1 MDRSLCMNLVIVLIV
16 PVTVLPLSFAMA
28 MLATDCGPA
37 RHGTARSCAVQFG
50 AVRCCVIVRM

>member
-1 MDRSLCMNLVIVLIV
+1 MNLVIVLIV

-37 RHGTARSCAVQFG
+37 QHGAVRLG